1 MRDPE
6 EIRAL
11 LSGPVNPLPTKFHR
25 DGTIDFGGMHAI
37 IDRSLEAGCQVI
49 MLTWGETLVSL
60 LSDDELAQVHRSVI
74 GHVGDRALTI
84 ACDGMWGLN
93 QTLEFGEMVHGLGYD
108 LYMTRPAEWARG
120 TPESLADF
128 YRAVAGRTR
137 VMLVGDVP
145 IQTCELIE
153 DAPGILGFKED
164 TQLDYAHEVLMR
176 WGDRWP
182 MVGGGGMKRHFLLWP
197 HGCRSWLEPFVR
209 CCPEP
214 AMRYWKA
221 LQRGGTDEAWDVVM
235 RIEIPLRQ
243 VAHQFPS
250 GYNGFSQAMIEVYG
264 VAPRWRRSPAPNATA
279 GRNGGRSR
287 VASTTGNLAMTSSST
302 E

>member
-1 MRDPE
+1 MRVPE
-6 EIRAL
+6 EIRSL

-25 DGTIDFGGMHAI
+25 DGTINFAGMHAV

-60 LSDDELAQVHRSVI
+60 LSDAELAEVHRSVI
-74 GHVGDRALTI
+74 AHVGDRALTI
-84 ACDGMWGLN
+84 ACDNMWGLP
-93 QTLEFGEMVHGLGYD
+93 QTLEFGDLVRGLGFD
-108 LYMTRPAEWARG
+108 LYMVRPAEWARG

-145 IQTCELIE
+145 IETCELIE
-153 DAPGILGFKED
+153 DEPGVLAFKED

-182 MVGGGGMKRHFLLWP
+182 VVGGGGMKRHFLFWP

-209 CCPEP
+209 CYPEP
-214 AMRYWKA
+214 AMRYWRA
-221 LQRGGTDEAWDVVM
+221 LQRGDTAEAWKVVM
-235 RIEIPLRQ
+235 RVEKPVREA
-243 VAHQFPS
+243 AHRFPA
-250 GYNGFSQAMIEVYG
+250 GYNGFSQAMIEIYG
-264 VAPRWRRSPAPNATA
+264 VAPRWRRPPAPNATEA
-279 GRNGGRSR
+279 EMDDVRGLLRRLGIGP
-287 VASTTGNLAMTSSST
+287 
-302 E
+302 

>member
-6 EIRAL
+6 EIRSL
-11 LSGPVNPLPTKFHR
+11 LSGPVNPLPTKFHK
-25 DGTIDFGGMHAI
+25 DGSINFAGMHAVV
-37 IDRSLEAGCQVI
+37 DCSLDAGCQVI

-60 LSDDELAQVHRSVI
+60 LTDAELAEVHRSVI
-74 GHVGDRALTI
+74 AHVGDRALTI
-84 ACDGMWGLN
+84 ACDNMWGLH
-93 QTLEFGEMVHGLGYD
+93 QTLEFGDLVRGLGFD

-128 YRAVAGRTR
+128 YRAVAGQTR

-145 IQTCELIE
+145 IETCERIE
-153 DAPGILGFKED
+153 NEPGVLAFKED

-209 CCPEP
+209 CYPKP

-221 LQRGGTDEAWDVVM
+221 LQRGDITEAWEIVM
-235 RIEIPLRQ
+235 RIEKPVRE
-243 VAHQFPS
+243 AGHRFPA
-250 GYNGFSQAMIEVYG
+250 GYNGFAQAMIEVFG
-264 VAPRWRRSPAPNATA
+264 VAERWRRPPAPNATDVEVEDVRGLLRRLGIWPRPSA
-279 GRNGGRSR
+279 
-287 VASTTGNLAMTSSST
+287 
-302 E
+302 